1 MNLEPWLRRYSVKK
15 VPQIYI
21 AISYMVV
28 LMNFAF
34 WSPGTKI
41 FDGFSNHGSK
51 FEPGVLSC
59 VTGQRMYFVY
69 KLEHTVPTIVPVYYS
84 NLVARGRE

>member
-1 MNLEPWLRRYSVKK
+1 MGKK

-28 LMNFAF
+28 LMNFGPRGPKYSTDLAILGRNLSLEYYLV
-34 WSPGTKI
+34 SPDNVCI
-41 FDGFSNHGSK
+41 
-51 FEPGVLSC
+51 LSC

-69 KLEHTVPTIVPVYYS
+69 KLEHTVLTTVPVYY
-84 NLVARGRE
+84 